1 MTPARRLPGLVL
13 LLVAVTMAGACAAEK
28 PRPSTASGEAA
39 AAATTTTAAWN
50 VPSTTAAAGAAAAPA
65 PAPAGGPAITLGYSA
80 WPGWFVWDVAEKKG
94 LFDKEGV
101 KVKLTY
107 FSDYTTCLQAMTAG
121 KLDADS
127 QTLNDTLLG
136 VTSGS
141 AQVSVIENDNS
152 FGNDA
157 IIVKDS
163 IKTIEDLK
171 GKTVAAEQGVV
182 DHFLL
187 LQGLASKGM
196 KESDIQFRNLPTD
209 AAAAAFANGQIDAV
223 GVFAPFTVQAL
234 KRAGSHVLFSSK
246 DFPGT
251 ISDHLVV
258 TPQLIKDRRADVQK
272 LVNSWYDTLDWIK
285 ANPTEATAIMAEH
298 AQLKPEEYAAL
309 AGGTKLF
316 SAADAIKGYTGQ
328 DPTDLTAMFW
338 QVNDFLL
345 GSGLIKSRASL
356 EGLYDPSFTQD
367 YLKAHS

>member
-13 LLVAVTMAGACAAEK
+13 LLVAGLLAGACKAET

-39 AAATTTTAAWN
+39 AGATTITSA
-50 VPSTTAAAGAAAAPA
+50 PGAAAPTPSA
-65 PAPAGGPAITLGYSA
+65 GPAITLGYSA

-94 LFDKEGV
+94 FFDKEGV

-107 FSDYTTCLQAMTAG
+107 FTDYTTCLQAMTAG

-196 KESDIQFRNLPTD
+196 KESDINFRNLPTD
-209 AAAAAFANGQIDAV
+209 AAAAAFSNGQVDAV

-272 LVNSWYDTLDWIK
+272 LVNAWYDALDFIK
-285 ANPTEATAIMAEH
+285 ASPAEATAIMAEH
-298 AQLKPEEYAAL
+298 AQIAPAEYAQL
-309 AGGTKLF
+309 ADGTKLF
-316 SAADAIKGYTGQ
+316 SAADAVKGYTGK

-338 QVNDFLL
+338 QVNDFLM
-345 GSGLIKSRASL
+345 GTGLIKSRASL
-356 EGLYDPSFTQD
+356 EGLYDPSFTQE
-367 YLKAHS
+367 YVKAHGG

>member
-1 MTPARRLPGLVL
+1 MMRARRLPGLVL
-13 LLVAVTMAGACAAEK
+13 LLVAITIAGACKAET

-39 AAATTTTAAWN
+39 AAPTTA
-50 VPSTTAAAGAAAAPA
+50 STAAAPA
-65 PAPAGGPAITLGYSA
+65 APAEGPAITLGYSA

-94 LFDKEGV
+94 FFDKEGV

-141 AQVSVIENDNS
+141 AQISVIENDNS

-163 IKTIEDLK
+163 IKTIGDLK

-196 KESDIQFRNLPTD
+196 KESDINFRNLPTD
-209 AAAAAFANGQIDAV
+209 AAAAAFSNGQVDAV

-234 KRAGSHVLFSSK
+234 KRPGSHVLFSSK

-258 TPQLIKDRRADVQK
+258 TPQLIKDRKDDVQK
-272 LVNSWYDTLDWIK
+272 LVNAWYDTIDFIK
-285 ANPTEATAIMAEH
+285 ANPAEATAIMAEH
-298 AQLKPEEYAAL
+298 AQLTPAEYAQL
-309 AGGTKLF
+309 ADGTKLF
-316 SAADAIKGYTGQ
+316 SAQDAIKGYTGK

-338 QVNDFLL
+338 QVNDFLM
-345 GSGLIKSRASL
+345 GTGLIKSRASL
-356 EGLYDPSFTQD
+356 EGLYDPSFTQA
-367 YLKAHS
+367 YAAAHGG

>member
-1 MTPARRLPGLVL
+1 MTPARRFPGLVL
-13 LLVAVTMAGACAAEK
+13 LLVAVVMAGACKAET
-28 PRPSTASGEAA
+28 PRPSTASGQAA
-39 AAATTTTAAWN
+39 EST
-50 VPSTTAAAGAAAAPA
+50 STTAAASGAGAGGGGQGAAA
-65 PAPAGGPAITLGYSA
+65 AGGPAITLGYSA
-80 WPGWFVWDVAEKKG
+80 WPGWFVWDVADKKG
-94 LFDKEGV
+94 FFDKEGV

-141 AQVSVIENDNS
+141 AQISVIENDNS

-163 IKTIEDLK
+163 IKTIADLK

-209 AAAAAFANGQIDAV
+209 AAAAAFASGQVDAV

-234 KRAGSHVLFSSK
+234 ARPGSHVLFSSK

-272 LVNSWYDTLDWIK
+272 LVNAWYGTLDWVK
-285 ANPTEATAIMAEH
+285 ANPAEATAIMAEH
-298 AQLKPEEYAAL
+298 AQLKPAEYAAL
-309 AGGTKLF
+309 ADGTKLF

-345 GSGLIKSRASL
+345 GTGLIKSRASL
-356 EGLYDPSFTQD
+356 EGLYDPSFTQE
-367 YLKAHS
+367 YLKAHQ

>member
-1 MTPARRLPGLVL
+1 MATSRATAARPTSPATP
-13 LLVAVTMAGACAAEK
+13 
-28 PRPSTASGEAA
+28 
-39 AAATTTTAAWN
+39 TTAA
-50 VPSTTAAAGAAAAPA
+50 PPEAS
-65 PAPAGGPAITLGYSA
+65 AITLGYSA
-80 WPGWFVWDVAEKKG
+80 WPGWFVWDVADKKG
-94 LFDKEGV
+94 FFDKEGV

-141 AQVSVIENDNS
+141 AQVSVLENDNS

-157 IIVKDS
+157 VIVKDS
-163 IKTIEDLK
+163 IKTIADLK

-187 LQGLASKGM
+187 LQGLASAGM
-196 KESDIQFRNLPTD
+196 KETDINFRNLPTD

-234 KRAGSHVLFSSK
+234 KRPGSHVLFSSK

-258 TPQLIKDRRADVQK
+258 TPQLIKDRKDDVQK
-272 LVNSWYDTLDWIK
+272 LVNAWYDTIDFIK
-285 ANPTEATAIMAEH
+285 SNPGEATAIMAEH
-298 AQLKPEEYAAL
+298 AQLKPEEYTAL
-309 AGGTKLF
+309 AEGTKLF
-316 SAADAIKGYTGQ
+316 SAADAVKGYTGK

-338 QVNDFLL
+338 QVNDFLV
-345 GSGLIKSRASL
+345 GTGLIKSRASL
-356 EGLYDPSFTQD
+356 EGLYDPSFTQE
-367 YLKAHS
+367 YLKAHGG

>member
-1 MTPARRLPGLVL
+1 MTRARRLPGLAL
-13 LLVAVTMAGACAAEK
+13 LLVAVTIAGACKSET
-28 PRPSTASGEAA
+28 PNPSKASGEAS
-39 AAATTTTAAWN
+39 AATTA
-50 VPSTTAAAGAAAAPA
+50 TTAAAPA
-65 PAPAGGPAITLGYSA
+65 TGPAITLGYSA
-80 WPGWFVWDVAEKKG
+80 WPGWFVWDVADKKG
-94 LFDKEGV
+94 FFDKEGV

-141 AQVSVIENDNS
+141 AQISVIENDNS

-163 IKTIEDLK
+163 IKTIADLK

-187 LQGLASKGM
+187 LQGLSSKGM
-196 KESDIQFRNLPTD
+196 KESEINFRNLPTD
-209 AAAAAFANGQIDAV
+209 AAAAAFASGQVDAV

-234 KRAGSHVLFSSK
+234 KRPGSHVLFSSK
-246 DFPGT
+246 DFPGS

-272 LVNSWYDTLDWIK
+272 LVNAWYDTLEFIK
-285 ANPTEATAIMAEH
+285 ANPAEATAIMAEH

-309 AGGTKLF
+309 ADGTKLF
-316 SAADAIKGYTGQ
+316 SAADAVKGYTGT

-338 QVNDFLL
+338 QVNDFLM
-345 GSGLIKSRASL
+345 GTGLIKSRASL
-356 EGLYDPSFTQD
+356 QGLYDPSFTKE
-367 YLKAHS
+367 YVKAHGG

>member
-1 MTPARRLPGLVL
+1 MTPARRLPGLAL
-13 LLVAVTMAGACAAEK
+13 LLVAVTIAGACKSET

-39 AAATTTTAAWN
+39 AGATSTTAAWN
-50 VPSTTAAAGAAAAPA
+50 VPSTGTGAAAAPA
-65 PAPAGGPAITLGYSA
+65 APAPSDGPAITLGYSA
-80 WPGWFVWDVAEKKG
+80 WPGWFVWDVADKKG
-94 LFDKEGV
+94 FFDKEGV

-163 IKTIEDLK
+163 IKTIGDLK

-187 LQGLASKGM
+187 LQGLASAGM

-209 AAAAAFANGQIDAV
+209 AAAGAFANGQIDAV
-223 GVFAPFTVQAL
+223 GVFAPFTLQAL
-234 KRAGSHVLFSSK
+234 KRPGSHVLFSSK

-258 TPQLIKDRRADVQK
+258 TPKLIKDRRADVQK
-272 LVNSWYDTLDWIK
+272 LVNAWYDTLDFIK
-285 ANPTEATAIMAEH
+285 ANSAEATAIMAGH
-298 AQLKPEEYAAL
+298 AQLSPAEYGQL
-309 AGGTKLF
+309 AEGTKLF
-316 SAADAIKGYTGQ
+316 SPADAIKGYTGQ
-328 DPTDLTAMFW
+328 DPTDLSAMFW

-345 GSGLIKSRASL
+345 GTGLIKSRASL
-356 EGLYDPSFTQD
+356 NGLYDPSFTQA
-367 YLKAHS
+367 YVKAHGG

>member
-1 MTPARRLPGLVL
+1 MTPARRIPGLIL
-13 LLVAVTMAGACAAEK
+13 LLAALVAGACKAET
-28 PRPSTASGEAA
+28 PRPSTASGESAA
-39 AAATTTTAAWN
+39 APTTTTAWN
-50 VPSTTAAAGAAAAPA
+50 SPGASGAAAPPAAAAPSD
-65 PAPAGGPAITLGYSA
+65 GPPITLGYSA
-80 WPGWFVWDVAEKKG
+80 WPGWFVWDVTDKKG
-94 LFDKEGV
+94 FFDKEGV

-121 KLDADS
+121 RLDADS

-157 IIVKDS
+157 IIVKDGINS
-163 IKTIEDLK
+163 IEDLK

-187 LQGLASKGM
+187 LQGLASKGL
-196 KESDIQFRNLPTD
+196 KESDVKFSNLPTD

-258 TPQLIKDRRADVQK
+258 TPKLITDRRADVQK
-272 LVNSWYDTLDWIK
+272 IVNAWYDTIDWIK
-285 ANPTEATAIMAEH
+285 ANPAEATAIMAEH
-298 AQLKPEEYAAL
+298 AQLSPADYGAL
-309 AGGTKLF
+309 AGGTRLF
-316 SAADAIKGYTGQ
+316 SAAEAIKGYTGQ

-338 QVNDFLL
+338 QVNDFLM
-345 GSGLIKSRASL
+345 GTGLIKQRASL
-356 EGLYDPSFTQD
+356 SGLYDPSFTQE
-367 YLKAHS
+367 Y

>member
-1 MTPARRLPGLVL
+1 MTRARRLPGLVL
-13 LLVAVTMAGACAAEK
+13 LLVATTIAGACKSET

-39 AAATTTTAAWN
+39 ATTA
-50 VPSTTAAAGAAAAPA
+50 TTAAAGAPVT
-65 PAPAGGPAITLGYSA
+65 GPAITLGYSA
-80 WPGWFVWDVAEKKG
+80 WPGWFVWDVADKKG
-94 LFDKEGV
+94 FFDKEGV

-141 AQVSVIENDNS
+141 AQISVIENDNS

-157 IIVKDS
+157 IIAKDS
-163 IKTIEDLK
+163 IKTIADLK

-187 LQGLASKGM
+187 LQGLAANGL
-196 KESDIQFRNLPTD
+196 KETDINFRNLPTD
-209 AAAAAFANGQIDAV
+209 AAAAAFANGQVDAV
-223 GVFAPFTVQAL
+223 GVFAPFTLQAL

-246 DFPGT
+246 DYPGT

-258 TPQLIKDRRADVQK
+258 TPTLIKDRKADVQK
-272 LVNSWYDTLDWIK
+272 LVNAWYATLDWIK
-285 ANPTEATAIMAEH
+285 AHPTEAAAIMAEH
-298 AQLKPEEYAAL
+298 AGVTPAEYGQLAE
-309 AGGTKLF
+309 GTKLF
-316 SAADAIKGYTGQ
+316 SAADALAGYNGKT
-328 DPTDLTAMFW
+328 PTDLPAMFW

-345 GSGLIKSRASL
+345 GNGLIKQRASL
-356 EGLYDPSFTQD
+356 EGLFDPSFTEA
-367 YLKAHS
+367 YRAAHGG

>member
-1 MTPARRLPGLVL
+1 MTRARRLPGLVL
-13 LLVAVTMAGACAAEK
+13 LLVAVTAAGACKAET

-39 AAATTTTAAWN
+39 ETTSSTGA
-50 VPSTTAAAGAAAAPA
+50 PSGAGAGGGGEAAAAPTSSD
-65 PAPAGGPAITLGYSA
+65 GPAITLGYSA

-94 LFDKEGV
+94 FFDKEGV

-121 KLDADS
+121 KLDANS

-141 AQVSVIENDNS
+141 AQISVIENDNS

-171 GKTVAAEQGVV
+171 GKKVGAEEGVV

-196 KESDIQFRNLPTD
+196 KETDVQFRNLPTD
-209 AAAAAFANGQIDAV
+209 AAAAAFASGQIDAV

-234 KRAGSHVLFSSK
+234 KRPGSHVLFSSK
-246 DFPGT
+246 DYPGT

-258 TPQLIKDRRADVQK
+258 TPRLIKDRKADVQK
-272 LVNSWYDTLDWIK
+272 LVNAWYGTLDWIK
-285 ANPTEATAIMAEH
+285 ANPTDAGAIMAEH

-309 AGGTKLF
+309 ADGTKLF
-316 SAADAIKGYTGQ
+316 SPAEAIKGYTGQ
-328 DPTDLTAMFW
+328 DATDLTAMFW

-345 GSGLIKSRASL
+345 GTGLIKSRASL
-356 EGLYDPSFTQD
+356 DGLYDPSFT
-367 YLKAHS
+367 KAYAAAHGG

>member
-1 MTPARRLPGLVL
+1 
-13 LLVAVTMAGACAAEK
+13 
-28 PRPSTASGEAA
+28 
-39 AAATTTTAAWN
+39 
-50 VPSTTAAAGAAAAPA
+50 
-65 PAPAGGPAITLGYSA
+65 
-80 WPGWFVWDVAEKKG
+80 
-94 LFDKEGV
+94 
-101 KVKLTY
+101 
-107 FSDYTTCLQAMTAG
+107 MTAG

-187 LQGLASKGM
+187 LQGLASKAM
-196 KESDIQFRNLPTD
+196 KESDVQFRNLPTD
-209 AAAAAFANGQIDAV
+209 AAAAAFSNGQVDAV

-234 KRAGSHVLFSSK
+234 KRPGSHVLFSSK

-258 TPQLIKDRRADVQK
+258 TPQLIKDRKADVQK
-272 LVNSWYDTLDWIK
+272 LVNAWYDTLTWIK
-285 ANPTEATAIMAEH
+285 ANTAEATAIMAEH
-298 AQLKPEEYAAL
+298 AQLSPEEYGQL
-309 AGGTKLF
+309 ADGTKLF
-316 SAADAIKGYTGQ
+316 SPQDAVKGYTGQ

-345 GSGLIKSRASL
+345 GAGLIKSRASL
-356 EGLYDPSFTQD
+356 EGLYDPSFT
-367 YLKAHS
+367 KAYIANHAE

>member
-13 LLVAVTMAGACAAEK
+13 LLVAAIMAGACKAET

-39 AAATTTTAAWN
+39 AASPTTAA
-50 VPSTTAAAGAAAAPA
+50 PPEA
-65 PAPAGGPAITLGYSA
+65 PAITLGYSA
-80 WPGWFVWDVAEKKG
+80 WPGWFVWDVTQKKG
-94 LFDKEGV
+94 FFDKEGV

-157 IIVKDS
+157 VIVKDS
-163 IKTIEDLK
+163 IKTIADLK

-187 LQGLASKGM
+187 LQGLASAGM
-196 KESDIQFRNLPTD
+196 KESDINFRNLPTD

-234 KRAGSHVLFSSK
+234 KRPGSHVLFSSK

-258 TPQLIKDRRADVQK
+258 TPQLIKDRKDDVQK
-272 LVNSWYDTLDWIK
+272 LVNAWYDTIDFIK
-285 ANPTEATAIMAEH
+285 ANPGEATAIMAEH

-309 AGGTKLF
+309 AEGTKLF
-316 SAADAIKGYTGQ
+316 SAADAVKGYTGK

-338 QVNDFLL
+338 QVDDFLM
-345 GSGLIKSRASL
+345 GTGLIKSRASL
-356 EGLYDPSFTQD
+356 EGLYDPSFTQE
-367 YLKAHS
+367 YLKAHGG